1 MLLWGEEMSWDED
14 TADTS
19 SYKEKMLASAL
30 WDNGSMFSYST
41 LDGLVAGTAATATL
55 FCASPRPEQVVLI
68 SIRWPDTP
76 YSCDNMFKYRSINLI
91 AVLLSQL
98 FGIPFVSYI
107 VFIMACNQYNIN
119 TYTFD
124 NLA

>member
-1 MLLWGEEMSWDED
+1 MLLWGEELSWDED

-19 SYKEKMLASAL
+19 SYKEKMLALAL

-41 LDGLVAGTAATATL
+41 LDGLVAGAATATL

-76 YSCDNMFKYRSINLI
+76 YSCDNTCLNIS
-91 AVLLSQL
+91 LL
-98 FGIPFVSYI
+98 
-107 VFIMACNQYNIN
+107 
-119 TYTFD
+119 T
-124 NLA
+124 